1 MPLIRKLTRL
11 EKRSLRKGNTRGHRS
26 RPRGFPCRIAVRHIA
41 IDHPAHQYLARR
53 LSASSASIQAVHLD
67 LLEAMHVSPP
77 SVRRGVRLMVVMIAV
92 VSLTGLANAQGS
104 VERGAYLVN
113 LLGCHD
119 CHTPRGPDA
128 RL

>member
-1 MPLIRKLTRL
+1 
-11 EKRSLRKGNTRGHRS
+11 
-26 RPRGFPCRIAVRHIA
+26 
-41 IDHPAHQYLARR
+41 
-53 LSASSASIQAVHLD
+53 
-67 LLEAMHVSPP
+67 
-77 SVRRGVRLMVVMIAV
+77 MVVMIAV